1 MTVAG
6 EVGGEAGGMAAQRT
20 LYSKASS
27 VLGSAYRGL
36 GHAATAAENV
46 TKIATA
52 AYLTSEA
59 TKRITG
65 EVPAVSPSNNHTF
78 PQPTYPDSASHP
90 SVVYVRGPGSQTTAP
105 PRFPKKH
112 RTHRKHYTEHRK
124 KK

>member
-1 MTVAG
+1 MKVAG
-6 EVGGEAGGMAAQRT
+6 EVGGEAAGVAAQRT

-27 VLGSAYRGL
+27 VAGSAYRGL
-36 GHAATAAENV
+36 GHLAHAADNV

-59 TKRITG
+59 IKRTTG

-78 PQPTYPDSASHP
+78 PQPTYPNSAP
-90 SVVYVRGPGSQTTAP
+90 PTVVYVRGPGSQTTAP
-105 PRFPKKH
+105 PHFPKKH